1 MNDVFSA
8 EALLS
13 LIPLTL
19 MEILLGIDNVIFV
32 SIVLSRLGKN
42 ETKKASLIWMVT
54 GVVMRVLFLFVLGY
68 LIKGEK
74 ELFRIFDHPVAL
86 KDIIMLAGGLFL
98 LVNSTLEIHNK
109 LEGEDPDEKLKA
121 EKKKPATF
129 KAIMLQ
135 IILIDMVFS
144 IDGIVTAIGMANN
157 LIIMIIAIMISML
170 VMFYF
175 APKISAFIH
184 KHPTFKILALSFLV
198 LIAVL
203 LVVDGVHVEKLEIPK
218 GYIYFAMAFSFAIE
232 LLNLKLRKKTTK
244 PVELR
249 TPTLEEGKE
258 EVKENK

>member
-1 MNDVFSA
+1 MDNLFSS

-32 SIVLSRLGKN
+32 SIVLSRLNKDD
-42 ETKKASLIWMVT
+42 TKKAGFIWMFT
-54 GVVMRVLFLFVLGY
+54 GIGMRLLFLFVLGY
-68 LIKGEK
+68 LIKGENI
-74 ELFRIFDHPVAL
+74 LFTLFGHPVEL
-86 KDIIMLAGGLFL
+86 KDLIMLAGGLFL

-109 LEGEDPDEKLKA
+109 LEGEDPDEILKA
-121 EKKKPATF
+121 QKKKPATF
-129 KAIMLQ
+129 KSIIIQ

-157 LIIMIIAIMISML
+157 FFIMMTAVIISMI

-175 APKISAFIH
+175 APRISAFIH

-203 LVVDGVHVEKLEIPK
+203 LVIEGVHVEK
-218 GYIYFAMAFSFAIE
+218 
-232 LLNLKLRKKTTK
+232 
-244 PVELR
+244 
-249 TPTLEEGKE
+249 
-258 EVKENK
+258 

>member
-1 MNDVFSA
+1 MQDIFTT

-32 SIVLSRLGKN
+32 SIVLNRLD
-42 ETKKASLIWMVT
+42 KKQAKRAGFIWMIV
-54 GVVMRVLFLFVLGY
+54 GVIMRLVFLFILGF

-74 ELFRIFDHPVAL
+74 ELFTIFEHPVAL

-98 LVNSTLEIHNK
+98 LISSTLEIHNK
-109 LEGEDPDEKLKA
+109 LEGENPNEELNAQKEKGNS
-121 EKKKPATF
+121 F
-129 KAIMLQ
+129 RAIMLQ
-135 IILIDMVFS
+135 IIVIDMVFS
-144 IDGIVTAIGMANN
+144 IDGVVTAIGMANH
-157 LIIMIIAIMISML
+157 IAIMAIAISISMF

-203 LVVDGVHVEKLEIPK
+203 LIVDGVHIEKIEIPK
-218 GYIYFAMAFSFAIE
+218 GYIYFAMAFSFTVEII
-232 LLNLKLRKKTTK
+232 NLKVRKKTK
-244 PVELR
+244 PVKLR
-249 TPTLEEGKE
+249 SPNLLEHQE
-258 EVKENK
+258 EK

>member
-1 MNDVFSA
+1 MENLFSS

-32 SIVLSRLGKN
+32 SIVLSRLDRKD
-42 ETKKASLIWMVT
+42 TKKAGLIWMFT
-54 GVVMRVLFLFVLGY
+54 GIAMRLIFLFILGY
-68 LIKGEK
+68 LLKGEHV
-74 ELFRIFDHPVAL
+74 LFTLFEHKVEL
-86 KDIIMLAGGLFL
+86 KDLIMLAGGLFL

-121 EKKKPATF
+121 ENKKPTTF
-129 KAIMLQ
+129 RSIIIQ

-157 LIIMIIAIMISML
+157 FFIMMTAVIISMI

-175 APKISAFIH
+175 APRISAFVH

-203 LVVDGVHVEKLEIPK
+203 LVIEGVHVEKIQIPK
-218 GYIYFAMAFSFAIE
+218 GYIYFAMAFSFAVE
-232 LLNLKLRKKTTK
+232 LLNLRFRKKTT
-244 PVELR
+244 PAVELR
-249 TPTLEEGKE
+249 SPTLHEEKP
-258 EVKENK
+258 NH

>member
-1 MNDVFSA
+1 
-8 EALLS
+8 
-13 LIPLTL
+13 
-19 MEILLGIDNVIFV
+19 
-32 SIVLSRLGKN
+32 
-42 ETKKASLIWMVT
+42 
-54 GVVMRVLFLFVLGY
+54 
-68 LIKGEK
+68 
-74 ELFRIFDHPVAL
+74 LFRIFNHPVAL

-129 KAIMLQ
+129 KSIMIQ

-232 LLNLKLRKKTTK
+232 LLNLKLRKKTTP

-258 EVKENK
+258 EVKDTK